1 MTKLR
6 EPSSVVDMAE
16 MCRYGQGLV
25 STMTEASDDDIK
37 IAKEILRVFETC
49 DFYEIEDSLAKAT
62 DQVFEHSF
70 GGRDVSDLMIDK
82 DCRLPSKVCAFWS
95 PGSTVRFHDREELFP
110 FMYLAVEDE
119 DGSGAVIVFLVS
131 PYFGALHQGHY
142 IPGTEGTVFLSGE
155 VQFSTEENQQIHAM
169 HTLTVAA
176 ICSLLNQPGF
186 IKKEPAGSRQ
196 ERRAAKRSGA
206 YANDAWHK
214 ITWNIGEEVK
224 AKLSRDEPVRCMPLH
239 YTRGHWRRAEE
250 GWKNTTL
257 RKDGFWYQWIEGF
270 WSGHPAFG
278 IKKSY
283 HAPKMGDAA

>member
-6 EPSSVVDMAE
+6 EPSSVVEMAE

-25 STMTEASDDDIK
+25 STMTEASNDDIK
-37 IAKEILRVFETC
+37 TAKEILRAFEGC

-70 GGRDVSDLMIDK
+70 GGKEVSELMVDK

-95 PGSTVRFHDREELFP
+95 PGSTVKFHDREELFP

-142 IPGTEGTVFLSGE
+142 TPGTEGTVFLSGE

-176 ICSLLNQPGF
+176 ICSLINQPSF
-186 IKKEPAGSRQ
+186 TKKEPAGSRQ
-196 ERRAAKRSGA
+196 ERRAAKRSGS
-206 YANDAWHK
+206 YASDAWHK
-214 ITWNIGEEVK
+214 ITWNIGE
-224 AKLSRDEPVRCMPLH
+224 
-239 YTRGHWRRAEE
+239 
-250 GWKNTTL
+250 
-257 RKDGFWYQWIEGF
+257 
-270 WSGHPAFG
+270 G
-278 IKKSY
+278 IR
-283 HAPKMGDAA
+283 